1 MTFRDKLL
9 SVHWPLLVLTV
20 ILTSIGLVAI
30 YSATYMR
37 TGMYEYLVKSTPKQ
51 AVFMALGLT
60 AMVIIMFIDYRWW
73 RYLAWPGYILSVVLL
88 GFLYAA
94 GEMGGIDLG
103 FARSKEVYNA
113 VSWIEVGSGGTT
125 IVFQPSQLAI
135 LSGIL
140 VISLIY
146 TRFRH
151 RHPIFKIILGGILVA
166 IPAYLIK
173 EQPDNGSML
182 VWAPVFLT
190 LMFLGDIPLRYIG
203 AMVIAGVAALPV
215 AYNTLDAYAKQRLI
229 IFLDPFQDPN
239 DSGWNTIQS
248 LIAVGSA
255 GWEGKGFLAEGT
267 QNSEGF
273 LPPTIAHNDFIFSV
287 IAEEHGF
294 RGAFPLVLLLAL
306 FLFFCVFIG
315 TRSRDQF
322 GLLLVGGISAQLFAH
337 MFMNIGMTIKLTPI
351 TGLPLPLI
359 SYGGTFLFLTL
370 VSLGI
375 VQSVYIHRNVG
386 RGLKPPVNH
395 YVASNEELEPDP
407 PAEKETVLTGVR

>member
-1 MTFRDKLL
+1 MTFREKLL
-9 SVHWPLLVLTV
+9 SVHWPLLVLTLV
-20 ILTSIGLVAI
+20 LAGIGLIAV

-37 TGMYEYLVKSTPKQ
+37 TGMYGYLSDATSKQ
-51 AVFMALGLT
+51 AVFMALGVA
-60 AMVIIMFIDYRWW
+60 AMLIIMFIDYRWW
-73 RYLAWPGYILSVVLL
+73 RYLAWPGYIVSVGLL
-88 GFLYAA
+88 GFLYVA
-94 GEMGGIDLG
+94 GETGGIDLG
-103 FARSKEVYNA
+103 IVKSKEVYNA
-113 VSWIEVGSGGTT
+113 VSWLEVGSGGTT

-135 LSGIL
+135 LCGIL

-146 TRFRH
+146 TQYRH
-151 RHPIFKIILGGILVA
+151 RHPVFKIILGGLLVA
-166 IPAYLIK
+166 IPAYLIM

-190 LMFLGDIPLRYIG
+190 LMFLGDIPLRYLV
-203 AMVIAGVAALPV
+203 VIIVAGLAALPL
-215 AYNTLDAYAKQRLI
+215 AYQTLDPYAQQRLI
-229 IFLDPFQDPN
+229 IFTDPYMDPN

-255 GWEGKGFLAEGT
+255 GWEGKGFLATGT

-273 LPPTIAHNDFIFSV
+273 LPPTIAHNDFIFAV

-294 RGAFPLVLLLAL
+294 RGAFPLVLLLGL

-322 GLLLVGGISAQLFAH
+322 GLLLVGGITAQLFAH
-337 MFMNIGMTIKLTPI
+337 MFMNIGMTIQLTPI

-370 VSLGI
+370 VSLGMI
-375 VQSVYIHRNVG
+375 QSVYIHRNVG
-386 RGLKPPVNH
+386 RGLKPPVNS
-395 YVASNEELEPDP
+395 YVASDEELK
-407 PAEKETVLTGVR
+407 PAPEEEKEHVLTGV